1 MDLFL
6 DANVFLSFYHFGKD
20 DLETMHKAVKL
31 IEDKEIRLFTNDQ
44 LRDEIERNRHSKIF
58 DGMKGVRSLK
68 FGAQLPNY
76 FKDYPKHAELTGHLK
91 SANRVYKEI
100 LGQVEVVRFF

>member
-31 IEDKEIRLFTNDQ
+31 IEDKEIRLFT
-44 LRDEIERNRHSKIF
+44 R
-58 DGMKGVRSLK
+58 VRM
-68 FGAQLPNY
+68 
-76 FKDYPKHAELTGHLK
+76 H
-91 SANRVYKEI
+91 
-100 LGQVEVVRFF
+100 

>member
-31 IEDKEIRLFTNDQ
+31 IEDKEIRLFT
-44 LRDEIERNRHSKIF
+44 R
-58 DGMKGVRSLK
+58 VRMHCYSTRCVIHGSEN
-68 FGAQLPNY
+68 GAV
-76 FKDYPKHAELTGHLK
+76 T
-91 SANRVYKEI
+91 
-100 LGQVEVVRFF
+100 